1 MLWEE
6 IEQWLEKNSRDTP
19 KRKGFLPKHLLVEE
33 EKLPLSRK
41 HIGHAAADKEEHQE
55 EGVG

>member
-1 MLWEE
+1 M
-6 IEQWLEKNSRDTP
+6 NSVSKRIPETLR